1 MPRKTDVENGEP
13 VEKHTNILPLP
24 KKEKEEEIDQLN
36 RMLGTVM
43 KYISNDEIE
52 EIDLEYL
59 LDSTDGLRD
68 WWNNYR
74 ELDRKK
80 VVEEI
85 KKALGGLS
93 LEELEKIQEQIQ
105 NKEQ

>member
-1 MPRKTDVENGEP
+1 MPRKSDVENGEIA
-13 VEKHTNILPLP
+13 EKNQKVLPLP
-24 KKEKEEEIDQLN
+24 KKETDGGIEQLN
-36 RMLGTVM
+36 RMLGAVM

-52 EIDLEYL
+52 EIDIEYL
-59 LDSTDGLRD
+59 LDTTDGLRD

-85 KKALGGLS
+85 KKSLSDLS
-93 LEELEKIQEQIQ
+93 LEELEKIREQIQ
-105 NKEQ
+105 NKE